1 MKRPLL
7 LAGLLSGLVCLP
19 LSLSAQDPAAI
30 AAREEAEARYTRMN
44 TRVQELEEANVSFQ
58 KRMQALTEEIRGL
71 RDEID
76 RLRSKNDNAATQE
89 SLKRLTDAVQDIEKK
104 RQADKELVL
113 ERFKE
118 LAKLAQ
124 AKPPGVDKPP
134 SGTAVRPPPVGSDKS
149 PGDGAKPGPTVPEN
163 GYEYAIK
170 KGDTLEKIL
179 RDLKA
184 HDIKVNQKQVENA
197 NPGVNWNRLKIGQ
210 KIFIPAPAQ

>member
-1 MKRPLL
+1 MKRPLFCT
-7 LAGLLSGLVCLP
+7 GLLGGLICLSLP
-19 LSLSAQDPAAI
+19 LSAQDPAAI
-30 AAREEAEARYTRMN
+30 AAREEAEARYTRMS

-76 RLRSKNDNAATQE
+76 RLRNKNENAATQE

-104 RQADKELVL
+104 RQADKELSL
-113 ERFKE
+113 DRFKE

-124 AKPPGVDKPP
+124 AKPPVADRPP
-134 SGTAVRPPPVGSDKS
+134 SGTAAKQTPVVSDKP
-149 PGDGAKPGPTVPEN
+149 PGDGTKGPAVPEN

-197 NPGVNWNRLKIGQ
+197 NPGVNWTRLKIGQ